1 MLVMIS
7 AEKRSVCVAYMR
19 GRPARDAAI
28 WYDAIA
34 LLSLWRYFVD
44 YTFILSYKYICKC
57 IAKVLL
63 ISKFSQLKKLIF
75 INVEQ
80 PKFVMFIKSEDGPV
94 FYRMFNESYI
104 EKLI

>member
-1 MLVMIS
+1 MKKIS
-7 AEKRSVCVAYMR
+7 KR
-19 GRPARDAAI
+19 
-28 WYDAIA
+28 
-34 LLSLWRYFVD
+34 
-44 YTFILSYKYICKC
+44 

-94 FYRMFNESYI
+94 FYRTFNGSYI

>member
-1 MLVMIS
+1 L
-7 AEKRSVCVAYMR
+7 ELFCRLYFYC
-19 GRPARDAAI
+19 
-28 WYDAIA
+28 A
-34 LLSLWRYFVD
+34 LRRMCSG
-44 YTFILSYKYICKC
+44 SYKYISKC

-94 FYRMFNESYI
+94 FYGTFNGSYI

>member
-1 MLVMIS
+1 MKKIS
-7 AEKRSVCVAYMR
+7 KR
-19 GRPARDAAI
+19 
-28 WYDAIA
+28 
-34 LLSLWRYFVD
+34 
-44 YTFILSYKYICKC
+44 
-57 IAKVLL
+57 IAKVHL
-63 ISKFSQLKKLIF
+63 IWKFSQLKKLIF